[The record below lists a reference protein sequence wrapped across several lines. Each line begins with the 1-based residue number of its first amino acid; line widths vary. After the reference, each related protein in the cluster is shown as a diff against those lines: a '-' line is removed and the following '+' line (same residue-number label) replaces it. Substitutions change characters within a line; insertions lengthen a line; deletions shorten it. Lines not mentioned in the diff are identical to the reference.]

1 MNSNLLK
8 MDASANNLCAE
19 RIGVAKLTKLAFDG
33 INLHPLKE
41 ELLKEIADP
50 AVSAG
55 AAMDLS
61 VIAQLLGD
69 KESGLAIQ
77 KKILALN
84 RLYRSP
90 CASTA
95 PRLRLLTLAAA
106 IDMGGN
112 TPLEFLLEDS
122 DVELLTL
129 YIVPG
134 LPLPEPLPEHDIAIV
149 AVPDSDE
156 TREALAEIDGF
167 LPRWPRPVLN
177 APRKIASLDRDS
189 FCELLHSIPLL
200 EIPITARASR
210 EELFEIEEQ
219 IVELQ
224 SVLEDGVFPLI
235 IRPIGSHAGRGLGK
249 LETPTDINEYL
260 LDRPEEEF
268 FISRY
273 IDYSSA
279 DGLYRKYRVVFVDGR
294 PYACHMAISDQWKIW
309 YLNADMDK
317 SAEKRA
323 EEEKFM
329 VEFDEGFAARHRAAL
344 AEIAARVGLDYFA
357 IDCAETKEGALF
369 VFEGDNAAI
378 VHNMDPPDVFPYKA
392 LQMRKIFGAF
402 ITMLNNRARNAQTRA
417 A

>member
-8 MDASANNLCAE
+8 MDASANNLCVE
-19 RIGVAKLTKLAFDG
+19 RIGIAKLTKLAFDG

-50 AVSAG
+50 AVGAG

-61 VIAQLLGD
+61 VIVQLLGD

-77 KKILALN
+77 KKILAHG
-84 RLYRSP
+84 RVYRSP
-90 CASTA
+90 CASAT
-95 PRLRLLTLAAA
+95 PSLRLLAFAAA

-129 YIVPG
+129 YVVPG
-134 LPLPEPLPEHDIAIV
+134 LPLPDPLPEHDIAIV

-156 TREALAEIDGF
+156 TRKVLTEIDKV
-167 LPRWPRPVLN
+167 LPHWPRPVLN
-177 APRKIASLDRDS
+177 MPRKIASLDRDS
-189 FCELLHSIPLL
+189 FCELLQSVPSL
-200 EIPITARASR
+200 EIPVTARVSR

-219 IVELQ
+219 IIELQ

-249 LETPTDINEYL
+249 LEKPTDINEYL

-273 IDYSSA
+273 IDYRSA
-279 DGLYRKYRVVFVDGR
+279 DGLYRKYRIVFVDGR

-317 SAEKRA
+317 SAEKRT

-329 VEFDEGFAARHRAAL
+329 VAFDEAFAARHHAAL
-344 AEIAARVGLDYFA
+344 AEIVARVGLDYFA
-357 IDCAETKEGALF
+357 IDCAETKNGALF

-392 LQMRKIFGAF
+392 PQMRKIFGAF
-402 ITMLNNRARNAQTRA
+402 ITMLYDHVRDAQTHA